1 MKPIKRAIT
10 DSRQKLAQM
19 VESPG
24 FTLPLAPGGEPHPRS
39 SLSRLLQ
46 GPFIQN
52 GDLCE
57 VMPGPE
63 ALILVSPAGEKILMQ
78 CEGKTAFHVPAGWR
92 LVVGSRSLKSAKRE
106 GKFSLSGMGT
116 NLDAIPELYKEADQP
131 FV

>member
-1 MKPIKRAIT
+1 MKPTKTAIT

-24 FTLPLAPGGEPHPRS
+24 FTLPLTPSGEPHPRS

-63 ALILVSPAGEKILMQ
+63 ALILVAPSGDKILMQ
-78 CEGKTAFHVPAGWR
+78 SEGKTTFHVPAGWR
-92 LVVGSRSLKSAKRE
+92 LVVGSRSLKSAQRE
-106 GKFSLSGMGT
+106 GKFSLAGMGT
-116 NLDAIPELYKEADQP
+116 NLEAIPELYNEADHP
-131 FV
+131 FR